1 VNGHRCNAPDDVLDE
16 PAQRHWEC
24 ECGKR
29 YLCVRYLRSRR
40 PRWIW
45 KQIPAGSP
53 LNEHFD
59 AAVSSSLRQNI
70 RANRLGTAVVRDPRG
85 GPDIHVWQLSE
96 ERYNEVVRAASGR
109 PGVRAAVATT
119 VQACG
124 EAVDATRAAL
134 VASEGIAWQR
144 GDHDPMVLIEAAQL
158 LMKELS
164 EHFEPER

>member
-1 VNGHRCNAPDDVLDE
+1 LDE
-16 PAQRHWEC
+16 PAHRHWEC

-29 YLCVRYLRSRR
+29 YWCVRHLRSRR

-45 KQIPAGSP
+45 KQIPAGSS
-53 LNEHFD
+53 LNKHFD
-59 AAVSSSLRQNI
+59 AAVTSVKSMPRVVAENESKPR
-70 RANRLGTAVVRDPRG
+70 NRVPGVR
-85 GPDIHVWQLSE
+85 VWQISE
-96 ERYNEVVRAASGR
+96 ERYAEVEAVLTQSRVRD
-109 PGVRAAVATT
+109 AVTT
-119 VQACG
+119 AVQSCG

-144 GDHDPMVLIEAAQL
+144 GGRDPMVLIEAARL

>member
-1 VNGHRCNAPDDVLDE
+1 M
-16 PAQRHWEC
+16 
-24 ECGKR
+24 R
-29 YLCVRYLRSRR
+29 YPFGRR

-45 KQIPAGSP
+45 KQIPAGSS

-59 AAVSSSLRQNI
+59 DAVSSALRQKV
-70 RANRLGTAVVRDPRG
+70 RANSLGTAVIHDPGG

-96 ERYNEVVRAASGR
+96 ERYTEVVRAVSGG

-158 LMKELS
+158 LMAELA
-164 EHFEPER
+164 EHFELERDGL